1 MLHFENGYVAPA
13 VFPLADMLKQTI
25 GQADEIICGKVI
37 CPICVKQ
44 PVRDCV
50 CQFYRELS
58 GVYGRVVPAKYK
70 PFLLCNLRPSECS
83 RLPLAQ
89 QTALYDEL
97 RSNPDSGWAFFAPAG
112 YSKTTCSYALWK
124 RAVFV
129 NLKRSWELFPRA
141 DLGAYEFIVHTGYR
155 QDAPSPRIPRTY
167 VWRKS
172 VPDLLQQHFDR
183 MNMGEG
189 EDATFVPKPDIS
201 VENIEKAVRLGI
213 RPRVFL
219 EEIDKIKPSEYTVNQ
234 LFRIFDALDRHKG
247 QIVLDTNF
255 SKQQFQNVFGDMIVR
270 RIKENCIVK
279 EFGFND

>member
-1 MLHFENGYVAPA
+1 MTTQEQELIYSDFRQIVTRVIPEKYLQVT
-13 VFPLADMLKQTI
+13 LKTLQ
-25 GQADEIICGKVI
+25 
-37 CPICVKQ
+37 
-44 PVRDCV
+44 
-50 CQFYRELS
+50 
-58 GVYGRVVPAKYK
+58 
-70 PFLLCNLRPSECS
+70 PSEKS
-83 RLPLAQ
+83 RMPLDQ
-89 QTALYDEL
+89 QALLYDEL
-97 RSNPDSGWAFFAPAG
+97 RANPDSGWAFFAPAG
-112 YSKTTCSYALWK
+112 YSKTTCSVALYR
-124 RAVFV
+124 RAVAE
-129 NLKRSWELFPRA
+129 NLRKTLPMRGTVGSVDYTPDPR
-141 DLGAYEFIVHTGYR
+141 DSRYSVS
-155 QDAPSPRIPRTY
+155 QPRIY

-189 EDATFVPKPDIS
+189 EDATHVPKPEIS

-279 EFGFND
+279 ENGFND